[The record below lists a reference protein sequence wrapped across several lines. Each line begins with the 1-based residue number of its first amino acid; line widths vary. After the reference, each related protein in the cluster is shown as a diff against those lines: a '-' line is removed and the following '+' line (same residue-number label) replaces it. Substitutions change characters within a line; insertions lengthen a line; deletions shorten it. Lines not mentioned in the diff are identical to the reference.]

1 MKWLNKLPGFQ
12 QTPYGFEL
20 RLLRLMPQ
28 ILLAGTVVPALSS
41 WLARFAFTEGSA
53 SEIERR
59 VEIFDFVMLGVA
71 TFVWTAVLTVGL
83 GCIIVW
89 LMKGPAYVADGYGV
103 SHSDKPKE

>member
-12 QTPYGFEL
+12 RTPYGFEL

-28 ILLAGTVVPALSS
+28 ILLAGAVLPALSS
-41 WLARFAFTEGSA
+41 WMARLAFTEGSA
-53 SEIERR
+53 SEIEHRI
-59 VEIFDFVMLGVA
+59 EIFDFIMLGVA
-71 TFVWTAVLTVGL
+71 TFIWATGLTVGI

-89 LMKGPAYVADGYGV
+89 LMKGPAYVADGYEV